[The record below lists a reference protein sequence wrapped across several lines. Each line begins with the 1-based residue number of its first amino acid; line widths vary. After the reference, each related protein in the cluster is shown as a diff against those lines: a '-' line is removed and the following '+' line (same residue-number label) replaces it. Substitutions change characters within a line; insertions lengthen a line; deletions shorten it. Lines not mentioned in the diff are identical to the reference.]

1 MDSIYSINIERAVLS
16 SIFFNPEEL
25 EDVLGVLKPKDFYL
39 PAHKAIF
46 EAIVKLHSEDM
57 PIDEDFVRNRVDK
70 KDVNDGVLLEILS
83 ANPITNTAAYV
94 KEIKDASVKREL
106 ATLATTIKK
115 VAIEDEISANEAL
128 DTIQGE
134 LYKISTNSATSELKD
149 MQTVTSDTLAY
160 IEKMK
165 KLGNRYLIGQTTGF
179 EALDKKTTGFN
190 EGDLVIIAARPA
202 MGKCLG
208 RGTKVLMFDGT
219 LKSVED
225 IKVGDKL
232 MGDDSTPRN
241 VLSITSGKEQ
251 MYWVRQNKAID
262 YRVNESHILS
272 LKRSRNEGSN
282 KNGDI
287 LNINIKK
294 YLNKSL
300 KFKSNYKGYKVAV
313 EFENKELKIEPYFL
327 GLWLGDGAKSK
338 VSIYTKDKEVVDYL
352 EDYSKKLGLELRKYI
367 FENRCPE
374 YSITNKKHV
383 DGKTAFSLQKLL
395 RDENI
400 LGNKH
405 IPNNY
410 LINSTKNRLELL
422 AGLIDSDGHYDKK
435 VNGYEITLKDEDL
448 AQQVKYLCDTL
459 GFRTSIKSKIAKIK
473 KINYEVEVFRVRF
486 FGDIDKIPVK
496 VKRKKAKKWSC
507 NRTWNQTGIKI
518 EKDIVDEYF
527 GFEID
532 GNRLFLLE
540 DMTVTHNTALV
551 LNMAL
556 KNVEQ
561 KKGVIFFSLE
571 MPAEQLML
579 RMLAAKT
586 SIPLQNLRKGD
597 MDDKEW
603 SILSAAFDDLNS
615 KKLFV
620 DDGGS
625 ININQ
630 LRARVRKLAQIQEN
644 NISLVIIDYL
654 QLMQGLGNKDRHQEV
669 SDISRGLKMLAR
681 ELKIPI
687 VALSQLNRGL
697 ESRPDKRPMLSDLRE
712 SGAIEQDADII
723 MFVYRDDVYKQRDEA
738 RKEKEAKDKGED
750 YKSKFIDKPIEEAEI
765 IIGKQRNGQ
774 IGTVKLDFHKAL
786 TKFIDKDN
794 EHYGQAP
801 IEVVFE
807 SVADVQKETKID
819 FPDGVL

>member
-202 MGKCLG
+202 MGK
-208 RGTKVLMFDGT
+208 
-219 LKSVED
+219 
-225 IKVGDKL
+225 
-232 MGDDSTPRN
+232 
-241 VLSITSGKEQ
+241 
-251 MYWVRQNKAID
+251 
-262 YRVNESHILS
+262 
-272 LKRSRNEGSN
+272 
-282 KNGDI
+282 
-287 LNINIKK
+287 
-294 YLNKSL
+294 
-300 KFKSNYKGYKVAV
+300 
-313 EFENKELKIEPYFL
+313 
-327 GLWLGDGAKSK
+327 
-338 VSIYTKDKEVVDYL
+338 
-352 EDYSKKLGLELRKYI
+352 
-367 FENRCPE
+367 
-374 YSITNKKHV
+374 
-383 DGKTAFSLQKLL
+383 
-395 RDENI
+395 
-400 LGNKH
+400 
-405 IPNNY
+405 
-410 LINSTKNRLELL
+410 
-422 AGLIDSDGHYDKK
+422 
-435 VNGYEITLKDEDL
+435 
-448 AQQVKYLCDTL
+448 
-459 GFRTSIKSKIAKIK
+459 
-473 KINYEVEVFRVRF
+473 
-486 FGDIDKIPVK
+486 
-496 VKRKKAKKWSC
+496 
-507 NRTWNQTGIKI
+507 
-518 EKDIVDEYF
+518 
-527 GFEID
+527 
-532 GNRLFLLE
+532 
-540 DMTVTHNTALV
+540 TALV

-765 IIGKQRNGQ
+765 IIGKQRNGP
-774 IGTVKLDFHKAL
+774 IGTVKLDFHKTL

>member
-115 VAIEDEISANEAL
+115 VAIEDDISANEAL

-202 MGKCLG
+202 MGK
-208 RGTKVLMFDGT
+208 
-219 LKSVED
+219 
-225 IKVGDKL
+225 
-232 MGDDSTPRN
+232 
-241 VLSITSGKEQ
+241 
-251 MYWVRQNKAID
+251 
-262 YRVNESHILS
+262 
-272 LKRSRNEGSN
+272 
-282 KNGDI
+282 
-287 LNINIKK
+287 
-294 YLNKSL
+294 
-300 KFKSNYKGYKVAV
+300 
-313 EFENKELKIEPYFL
+313 
-327 GLWLGDGAKSK
+327 
-338 VSIYTKDKEVVDYL
+338 
-352 EDYSKKLGLELRKYI
+352 
-367 FENRCPE
+367 
-374 YSITNKKHV
+374 
-383 DGKTAFSLQKLL
+383 
-395 RDENI
+395 
-400 LGNKH
+400 
-405 IPNNY
+405 
-410 LINSTKNRLELL
+410 
-422 AGLIDSDGHYDKK
+422 
-435 VNGYEITLKDEDL
+435 
-448 AQQVKYLCDTL
+448 
-459 GFRTSIKSKIAKIK
+459 
-473 KINYEVEVFRVRF
+473 
-486 FGDIDKIPVK
+486 
-496 VKRKKAKKWSC
+496 
-507 NRTWNQTGIKI
+507 
-518 EKDIVDEYF
+518 
-527 GFEID
+527 
-532 GNRLFLLE
+532 
-540 DMTVTHNTALV
+540 TALV

-712 SGAIEQDADII
+712 SGAIEQDADIV
-723 MFVYRDDVYKQRDEA
+723 MMLYRDDYYNPGTDRPGVAEVNIVKNRSGQTGKVDLFFSKEFTQFSNYSKQEQD
-738 RKEKEAKDKGED
+738 
-750 YKSKFIDKPIEEAEI
+750 
-765 IIGKQRNGQ
+765 
-774 IGTVKLDFHKAL
+774 
-786 TKFIDKDN
+786 
-794 EHYGQAP
+794 
-801 IEVVFE
+801 
-807 SVADVQKETKID
+807 
-819 FPDGVL
+819 